1 MPHVMAYLRQAM
13 SKGAAELAPERGG
26 RKRGVQGA
34 NGRSLGVLPAPPRA
48 RQLPPGTAMQNPD
61 IARLF
66 DEVADLLEIQ
76 DANPFRVRAYRNAAR
91 PIRDF
96 PEPIADLV
104 RAGTKDLTDIPGI
117 GDDLAEKI
125 TDIVTT
131 GELPL
136 RKQLASKLPAGL
148 LDLLRIS
155 GLGPKRVKLL
165 YKKLKVKSAADLAKA
180 LEAGK
185 IQKLK
190 GFGPKMEEKIR
201 VGLGQVHVGEVR
213 LLHNEAETQARG
225 MVAYLEAGGGL
236 RQIEVAGSYRRRRE
250 TVGDLD
256 IVVTSERESSAKVMD
271 RFVAYGDVAEI
282 ISKGETRATV
292 KLRGGLQV
300 DLRAVEPDAYGAAL
314 LYFTGSKAHNIEL
327 RKIAQ
332 EKSYK
337 LNEYG
342 LFKGTRRAAG
352 KTEQEIYAKL
362 GLDWIAPELRE
373 ARGEIA
379 LARDHRL
386 PHLVEV
392 KDVRGDLQMHTSAT
406 DGKGTIEEMAHAGR
420 ALGYQ
425 YIAITDHSKRVTMAL
440 GLDAKRLREQWQA
453 VDALNATSRDFT
465 ILKSVELDILESGKL
480 DLPDDVLAEAEY
492 VVATIHYGL
501 NQNQKEL
508 TRRLVGAAEHPWVD
522 AIGHPTG
529 RLVGKREPYAFDFD
543 ALCRACAATGC
554 LLELNG
560 HPERMDLPDTLAAA
574 GKQHGVRVVLST
586 DSHQPG
592 NLPFMRYA
600 VYLARRAGLEAAD
613 ILNTRPLAEF
623 RKGLKRAVEA
633 GRGR

>member
-1 MPHVMAYLRQAM
+1 
-13 SKGAAELAPERGG
+13 
-26 RKRGVQGA
+26 
-34 NGRSLGVLPAPPRA
+34 
-48 RQLPPGTAMQNPD
+48 MQNPD

-91 PIRDF
+91 TIRDF
-96 PEPIADLV
+96 PEPIADRV
-104 RAGTKDLTDIPGI
+104 RAGTKDLTDIAGI

-125 TDIVTT
+125 TAIITT

-136 RKQLASKLPAGL
+136 RKELASKLPAGL
-148 LDLLRIS
+148 LDLLRIP

-165 YKKLKVKSAADLAKA
+165 YKKLKVKSAADLAAA
-180 LEAGK
+180 LDKGK
-185 IQKLK
+185 VQKLK
-190 GFGPKMEEKIR
+190 GFGPKMEEKMRAGI
-201 VGLGQVHVGEVR
+201 GQAQVGERR
-213 LLHNEAETQARG
+213 LLLNEAEAQATAV
-225 MVAYLEAGGGL
+225 VAYLEAGGGIA
-236 RQIEVAGSYRRRRE
+236 QIEVAGSYRRRRE
-250 TVGDLD
+250 SIGDLD
-256 IVVTSERESSAKVMD
+256 IVVTSVGKDSAKVMD
-271 RFVAYGDVAEI
+271 RFVTYGEVAEV

-292 KLRGGLQV
+292 KLRGGLQM

-314 LYFTGSKAHNIEL
+314 VYFTGSKAHNIEL

-332 EKSYK
+332 EQSYK

-352 KTEQEIYAKL
+352 KTEQEVYATL
-362 GLDWIAPELRE
+362 GLDWIPPELRE

-379 LARDHRL
+379 LAREHRL
-386 PHLVEV
+386 PRLVEL

-406 DGKGTIEEMAHAGR
+406 DGKGTIEDMAHAAR
-420 ALGYQ
+420 ALRYQ

-440 GLDAKRLREQWQA
+440 GLDAKRLREQWKA
-453 VDALNATSRDFT
+453 IDALNSTSRGFT
-465 ILKSVELDILESGKL
+465 ILKSIELDILENGKL
-480 DLPDDVLAEAEY
+480 DLPDDVLAEADY

-501 NQNQKEL
+501 NQSEKEL

-529 RLVGKREPYAFDFD
+529 RLVGKREPYAFDFE
-543 ALCRACAATGC
+543 ALCRTCAATGC

-574 GKQHGVRVVLST
+574 GKQHGVRFVLST

-592 NLPFMRYA
+592 NLPFMKYA
-600 VYLARRAGLEAAD
+600 VYLARRAGLEAGD
-613 ILNTRPLAEF
+613 ILNTRPCPEF
-623 RKGLKRAVEA
+623 RKGLKRAKP
-633 GRGR
+633 

>member
-1 MPHVMAYLRQAM
+1 
-13 SKGAAELAPERGG
+13 
-26 RKRGVQGA
+26 
-34 NGRSLGVLPAPPRA
+34 
-48 RQLPPGTAMQNPD
+48 MQNPD

-91 PIRDF
+91 TIRDF
-96 PEPIADLV
+96 PEPLTDLV
-104 RAGTKDLTDIPGI
+104 RAGTKDLTDIAGI

-125 TDIVTT
+125 TAIVTT

-136 RKQLASKLPAGL
+136 QKELARKLPAGL
-148 LDLLRIS
+148 LDLLRIP

-165 YKKLKVKSAADLAKA
+165 YKKLKVKSAADLATA
-180 LEAGK
+180 LDKGRV
-185 IQKLK
+185 QKLK
-190 GFGPKMEEKIR
+190 GFGPKMEEKMRAGI
-201 VGLGQVHVGEVR
+201 GQAQVGER
-213 LLHNEAETQARG
+213 RMLLNEAETQATAV
-225 MVAYLEAGGGL
+225 VAYLQAGGGIG
-236 RQIEVAGSYRRRRE
+236 QIEVAGSYRRRRE
-250 TVGDLD
+250 TIGDLD
-256 IVVTSERESSAKVMD
+256 IVVTSEGKNSAPVMD
-271 RFVAYGDVAEI
+271 RFVAYGDVADV

-300 DLRAVEPDAYGAAL
+300 DLRAVEPGAYGAAL
-314 LYFTGSKAHNIEL
+314 VYFTGSKAHNIDL

-342 LFKGTRRAAG
+342 LFKGTRRVAG
-352 KTEQEIYAKL
+352 KTEEEVYAKL
-362 GLDWIAPELRE
+362 GLDWIPPELRE

-379 LARDHRL
+379 LAREHRL
-386 PHLVEV
+386 PRLVEV
-392 KDVRGDLQMHTSAT
+392 KDIRGDLQMHTSAT
-406 DGKGTIEEMAHAGR
+406 DGKGTIEDMAHAAR
-420 ALGYQ
+420 ALGYE

-440 GLDAKRLREQWQA
+440 GLDAKRLREQWKA
-453 VDALNATSRDFT
+453 IDALNAGSRDFT
-465 ILKSVELDILESGKL
+465 ILRSVECDILESGKL
-480 DLPDDVLAEAEY
+480 DLPDDALAEADY

-501 NQNQKEL
+501 TQSKEEL

-529 RLVGKREPYAFDFD
+529 RVLGRREPYPFDFD
-543 ALCRACAATGC
+543 ALCRACVATGC

-560 HPERMDLPDTLAAA
+560 HPERMDLPDTLAAGA
-574 GKQHGVRVVLST
+574 KQHGVRFVLST

-592 NLPFMRYA
+592 NLPFMKYA

-613 ILNTRPLAEF
+613 ILNTRPLTEF

>member
-1 MPHVMAYLRQAM
+1 
-13 SKGAAELAPERGG
+13 
-26 RKRGVQGA
+26 
-34 NGRSLGVLPAPPRA
+34 
-48 RQLPPGTAMQNPD
+48 MQNPD

-91 PIRDF
+91 TIRDF

-148 LDLLRIS
+148 LDLLRIP

-180 LEAGK
+180 LEAGR

-190 GFGPKMEEKIR
+190 GFGPKMDEKIR
-201 VGLGQVHVGEVR
+201 AGLGQVHVGERR
-213 LLHNEAETQARG
+213 LLLNEAETQATA
-225 MVAYLEAGGGL
+225 VVTYLEAGGAI

-250 TVGDLD
+250 TIGDLD
-256 IVVTSERESSAKVMD
+256 IVVTSEGQSSAKVMD
-271 RFVAYGDVAEI
+271 RFVAYSDVAEV

-362 GLDWIAPELRE
+362 GLDWIPPELRE
-373 ARGEIA
+373 ARGEVA
-379 LARDHRL
+379 LAREHRL
-386 PHLVEV
+386 PKLVEL
-392 KDVRGDLQMHTSAT
+392 DDIRGDLQMHTSAT
-406 DGKGTIEEMAHAGR
+406 DGKGTIEDMAHAAR

-440 GLDAKRLREQWQA
+440 GLDTKRLREQWKA
-453 VDALNATSRDFT
+453 IDAWNAASRGFT
-465 ILKSVELDILESGKL
+465 VLKSIELDILETGKL
-480 DLPDDVLAEAEY
+480 DLPDDVLAQADY
-492 VVATIHYGL
+492 VVATIHYGIT
-501 NQNQKEL
+501 QSEKEL

-529 RLVGKREPYAFDFD
+529 RLVGKREPYPFDFE
-543 ALCRACAATGC
+543 ALCRACTATGC

-574 GKQHGVRVVLST
+574 GKQRGVRFVLST

-592 NLPFMRYA
+592 NLPFMKYA
-600 VYLARRAGLEAAD
+600 VYLARRAGLEAGD
-613 ILNTRPLAEF
+613 ILNTGPLAEF
-623 RKGLKRAVEA
+623 RKGLKRAKP
-633 GRGR
+633 

>member
-1 MPHVMAYLRQAM
+1 
-13 SKGAAELAPERGG
+13 
-26 RKRGVQGA
+26 
-34 NGRSLGVLPAPPRA
+34 
-48 RQLPPGTAMQNPD
+48 MQNPD

-91 PIRDF
+91 TIRDF
-96 PEPIADLV
+96 PEPLTDLV
-104 RAGTKDLTDIPGI
+104 RAGTKDLTDIAGI

-125 TDIVTT
+125 TAIVTT

-136 RKQLASKLPAGL
+136 QKELARKLPAGL
-148 LDLLRIS
+148 LDLLRIP

-165 YKKLKVKSAADLAKA
+165 YKKLKVKSAADLATA
-180 LEAGK
+180 LDKGRV
-185 IQKLK
+185 QKLK
-190 GFGPKMEEKIR
+190 GFGPKMEEKMRAGI
-201 VGLGQVHVGEVR
+201 GQAQVGER
-213 LLHNEAETQARG
+213 RMLLNEAETQATA
-225 MVAYLEAGGGL
+225 VLAYLEAGGGI
-236 RQIEVAGSYRRRRE
+236 RQMEVAGSYRRRRE
-250 TVGDLD
+250 TIGDLD
-256 IVVTSERESSAKVMD
+256 IVVTSEGKNSAPIMD
-271 RFVAYGDVAEI
+271 RFVAYGDVADV

-314 LYFTGSKAHNIEL
+314 LYFTGSKAHNIDL

-352 KTEQEIYAKL
+352 KTEEEVYAKL
-362 GLDWIAPELRE
+362 GLDWIPPELRE

-379 LARDHRL
+379 LAREHRL
-386 PHLVEV
+386 PRLVEV
-392 KDVRGDLQMHTSAT
+392 KDIRGDLQMHTSAT
-406 DGKGTIEEMAHAGR
+406 DGKGTIEDMAHAAR
-420 ALGYQ
+420 ALAYE

-440 GLDAKRLREQWQA
+440 GLDAKRLREQWKA
-453 VDALNATSRDFT
+453 IDAWNASSRGFT
-465 ILKSVELDILESGKL
+465 ILRSIELDILENGKL
-480 DLPDDVLAEAEY
+480 DLPDDVLADADY

-501 NQNQKEL
+501 NQGAKEL

-574 GKQHGVRVVLST
+574 GKQHGVLFVLST

-592 NLPFMRYA
+592 NLPFMKYA
-600 VYLARRAGLEAAD
+600 VYLARRAGLEAGD

-623 RKGLKRAVEA
+623 RKGLKRAKP
-633 GRGR
+633 

>member
-1 MPHVMAYLRQAM
+1 
-13 SKGAAELAPERGG
+13 
-26 RKRGVQGA
+26 
-34 NGRSLGVLPAPPRA
+34 
-48 RQLPPGTAMQNPD
+48 MQNPD

-91 PIRDF
+91 TIRDF
-96 PEPIADLV
+96 PEPIADRV
-104 RAGTKDLTDIPGI
+104 RAGTKDLTDIAGI
-117 GDDLAEKI
+117 GDDLAQKI
-125 TDIVTT
+125 TAIITT

-136 RKQLASKLPAGL
+136 RKELASKLPAGL
-148 LDLLRIS
+148 LDLLRIP

-165 YKKLKVKSAADLAKA
+165 YKKLKVKSAADLAAA
-180 LEAGK
+180 LDKGK
-185 IQKLK
+185 VQKLK
-190 GFGPKMEEKIR
+190 GFGPKMEEKMRAGI
-201 VGLGQVHVGEVR
+201 GQAQVGERR
-213 LLHNEAETQARG
+213 LLLNEAEAQATAV
-225 MVAYLEAGGGL
+225 VAYLEAGGGIA
-236 RQIEVAGSYRRRRE
+236 QIEVAGSYRRRRE
-250 TVGDLD
+250 TIGDLD
-256 IVVTSERESSAKVMD
+256 IVVTSVGKDSAKVMD
-271 RFVAYGDVAEI
+271 RFVTYGEVAEV

-292 KLRGGLQV
+292 KLRGGLQM

-314 LYFTGSKAHNIEL
+314 VYFTGSKAHNIEL

-332 EKSYK
+332 EQSYK

-352 KTEQEIYAKL
+352 KTEQDVYATL
-362 GLDWIAPELRE
+362 GLDWVPPELRE

-379 LARDHRL
+379 LAREHRL
-386 PHLVEV
+386 PRLVEL

-406 DGKGTIEEMAHAGR
+406 DGKATIEDMAHAAR
-420 ALGYQ
+420 ALRYQ

-440 GLDAKRLREQWQA
+440 GLDAKRLREQWKA
-453 VDALNATSRDFT
+453 IDALNSTSRGFT
-465 ILKSVELDILESGKL
+465 ILKSIELDILENGKL
-480 DLPDDVLAEAEY
+480 DLPDDVLAEADY

-501 NQNQKEL
+501 NQSEKEL

-529 RLVGKREPYAFDFD
+529 RLVGKREPYAFE
-543 ALCRACAATGC
+543 ALCRTCAATGC

-574 GKQHGVRVVLST
+574 GKQHGVRFVLST

-592 NLPFMRYA
+592 NLPFMKYA
-600 VYLARRAGLEAAD
+600 VYLARRAGLEASD

-623 RKGLKRAVEA
+623 RKGLKRAKP
-633 GRGR
+633 

>member
-1 MPHVMAYLRQAM
+1 
-13 SKGAAELAPERGG
+13 
-26 RKRGVQGA
+26 
-34 NGRSLGVLPAPPRA
+34 
-48 RQLPPGTAMQNPD
+48 MQNPD

-91 PIRDF
+91 TIRDF

-104 RAGTKDLTDIPGI
+104 RAGTKDLTEIAGI

-125 TDIVTT
+125 AAIVTT

-148 LDLLRIS
+148 LDLLRIP

-165 YKKLKVKSAADLAKA
+165 YKKLKVKSAADLAAA
-180 LEAGK
+180 LDKGR

-190 GFGPKMEEKIR
+190 GFGPKMEEKMR
-201 VGLGQVHVGEVR
+201 AGLGQAQVGER
-213 LLHNEAETQARG
+213 RMLLNEAEVQATA
-225 MVAYLEAGGGL
+225 VVVYLEASGAI

-250 TVGDLD
+250 TIGDLD
-256 IVVTSERESSAKVMD
+256 IVVTSGESAQAMD
-271 RFVAYGDVAEI
+271 RFVAYGEVAEV

-332 EKSYK
+332 EQSYK

-352 KTEQEIYAKL
+352 KTEDEIYAKL
-362 GLDWIAPELRE
+362 GLDWIPPELRE

-379 LARDHRL
+379 LAREHRL

-392 KDVRGDLQMHTSAT
+392 KDIRGDLQMHTSAT
-406 DGKGTIEEMAHAGR
+406 DGKGTIEDMAHAAR

-440 GLDAKRLREQWQA
+440 GLDAKRLREQWKA
-453 VDALNATSRDFT
+453 IDAWNATSRGFT
-465 ILKSVELDILESGKL
+465 ILKSIELDILENGKL
-480 DLPDDVLAEAEY
+480 DLPDDVLAEADY
-492 VVATIHYGL
+492 VVATIHYGIT
-501 NQNQKEL
+501 QSEKEL
-508 TRRLVGAAEHPWVD
+508 TKRLVGAAEHPWVD

-529 RLVGKREPYAFDFD
+529 RLVGKREPYAFDFE

-574 GKQHGVRVVLST
+574 GKQHGVRFVLST

-592 NLPFMRYA
+592 NLPFMKYA
-600 VYLARRAGLEAAD
+600 VYLARRAGLEAGD
-613 ILNTRPLAEF
+613 IVNTRPLMAF
-623 RKGLKRAVEA
+623 QAALKRAA
-633 GRGR
+633 TGGKRRQ

>member
-1 MPHVMAYLRQAM
+1 
-13 SKGAAELAPERGG
+13 
-26 RKRGVQGA
+26 
-34 NGRSLGVLPAPPRA
+34 
-48 RQLPPGTAMQNPD
+48 MQNPD

-91 PIRDF
+91 TIRDF

-104 RAGTKDLTDIPGI
+104 RTGTKDLTDIAGI

-125 TDIVTT
+125 TAIVTT

-148 LDLLRIS
+148 LDLLRIP

-165 YKKLKVKSAADLAKA
+165 YKKLKVKSATDLAAA
-180 LEAGK
+180 LDKGR

-201 VGLGQVHVGEVR
+201 AGLGQAQAGER
-213 LLHNEAETQARG
+213 RMLLNEAEIQATA
-225 MVAYLEAGGGL
+225 VLAYLEAGGGIG
-236 RQIEVAGSYRRRRE
+236 QIEVAGSYRRRRE
-250 TVGDLD
+250 TIGDLD
-256 IVVTSERESSAKVMD
+256 IVVTSEGKDSATVMD
-271 RFVAYGDVAEI
+271 RFVAYGEVAEV

-332 EKSYK
+332 EKAYK

-352 KTEQEIYAKL
+352 KTEQEIYSKL
-362 GLDWIAPELRE
+362 GLDWIPPELRE

-379 LARDHRL
+379 LAREHRL
-386 PHLVEV
+386 PHLVDV
-392 KDVRGDLQMHTSAT
+392 KDIRGDLQMHTSAT
-406 DGKGTIEEMAHAGR
+406 DGKGTIEDMAHAAR

-440 GLDAKRLREQWQA
+440 GLDAKRLREQWKA
-453 VDALNATSRDFT
+453 VDDWNATSRGFT
-465 ILKSVELDILESGKL
+465 ILKSVELDILENGKL
-480 DLPDDVLAEAEY
+480 DLPDDVLAEADY
-492 VVATIHYGL
+492 VVATIHYGI
-501 NQNQKEL
+501 NQSEKEL
-508 TRRLVGAAEHPWVD
+508 TRRLVGAAEHAWVD

-529 RLVGKREPYAFDFD
+529 RLVGKREPYPFDFE
-543 ALCRACAATGC
+543 ALCCACAATGC

-574 GKQHGVRVVLST
+574 GKQHGVRFVLST

-592 NLPFMRYA
+592 NLPFMKYA

-613 ILNTRPLAEF
+613 ILNTRPLAGF
-623 RKGLKRAVEA
+623 RKGLKRAVEG